1 MKSIRTKI
9 LLSMMLT
16 VIISLLIVGS
26 TGIAL
31 NYFSTKELVE
41 QSMAETAK
49 IAANRVEYELQSYVN
64 VAYDAGSIAR
74 LANPDT
80 SVEAKKELMDQRAA
94 SHNFV
99 GSNLLDVNGVSIFDG
114 KDYSDRVYVQEAL
127 SGRSY
132 ISVPLLS
139 RVTGEVSVMVAAPL
153 WEGGIPDTKVIGVVY
168 FKPVETFLND
178 IVTDIHISANGSAYM
193 LDSTGTIIAH
203 AEMDRVKNQE
213 NIIENAKTDSS
224 QTHLAEISKKMITG
238 ESGFDTYK
246 HEGSNKYIAYSPVG
260 GTEGWSL
267 AINAPTSDFMDT
279 TVQSIIASIILMALA
294 AIIASVIAVRLALG
308 ISNPIAQCSDRLELL
323 AQGDLKSPVP
333 EIHSRDETGKLA
345 HSTSVIVDTFS
356 GIIGDISWG
365 MNELAEGN
373 FTVSSKAEALYV
385 GDFAAIL
392 KAMEDI
398 IARLSATLVQVRTAS
413 EQVSAGSEQVASGAQ
428 ALSQGA
434 TEQASS
440 VEELAA
446 SVAEISEGVR
456 ITAEDAVEARD
467 VTNQAGAKM
476 GVAIEEMQEMMQS
489 IDEISRT
496 SGEIGKVMKAIEDIA
511 FQTNILA
518 LNAAVEA
525 ARAGEAGKG
534 FAVVADEVRNLA
546 TKSAEASK
554 GTAEL
559 IERSVKSVEKGTEI
573 ANNTAKSLAEVGE
586 SAQRVAIMVDAI
598 ASAAQ
603 EQSGGL
609 GQITIG
615 IDQISSVVQ
624 TNSATAE
631 ESAAASEEL
640 SGQANML
647 KKLVEQFRL

>member
-9 LLSMMLT
+9 LLSMMMT

-41 QSMAETAK
+41 QNMAETAK
-49 IAANRVEYELQSYVN
+49 IAANRVQHELQSYVN
-64 VAYDAGSIAR
+64 VAYDAGSVAR
-74 LANPDT
+74 LASPDT
-80 SVEAKKELMDQRAA
+80 SVEAKKALMDQRAA
-94 SHNFV
+94 THNFV
-99 GSNLLDVNGVSIFDG
+99 GCNLLDANGISLFDG

-127 SGRSY
+127 AGHSY

-153 WEGGIPDTKVIGVVY
+153 WEGGIPDTKVVGVVY

-203 AEMDRVKNQE
+203 AEMERVKNQE

-224 QTHLAEISKKMITG
+224 QVHLAEISKKMIAG
-238 ESGFDTYK
+238 ASGFDRYK
-246 HEGSNKYIAYSPVG
+246 HEGVNKYMAYCPIG
-260 GTEGWSL
+260 GTDGWSL

-279 TVQSIIASIILMALA
+279 TVQSIIASIVLMVLA
-294 AIIASVIAVRLALG
+294 AVIASVLAVRLALG
-308 ISNPIAQCSDRLELL
+308 ISSPISQCCDRLELL
-323 AQGDLKSPVP
+323 AQGDLNSPVP
-333 EIHSRDETGKLA
+333 QIARQDETGKLA
-345 HSTSVIVDTFS
+345 QSTTTIVNTFS

-365 MNELAEGN
+365 LDELAKGN
-373 FTVSSKAEALYV
+373 FTVSSKAEELYV
-385 GDFAAIL
+385 GDFSRIL
-392 KAMEDI
+392 KAMKDI
-398 IARLSATLVQVRTAS
+398 IVRLSATLVQVRTAS

-446 SVAEISEGVR
+446 SVAEISEGVK
-456 ITAEDAVEARD
+456 ITAEDAVKARNE
-467 VTNQAGAKM
+467 TNVAGEKM
-476 GVAIEEMQEMMQS
+476 GVVIGEMQDMMASIEE
-489 IDEISRT
+489 ISQT
-496 SGEIGKVMKAIEDIA
+496 SGEIGKVIKAIEDIA

-559 IERSVKSVEKGTEI
+559 IERSIKSVEKGTEI
-573 ANNTAKSLAEVGE
+573 AGNTAKSIGEVGE
-586 SAQRVAIMVDAI
+586 SAQRVAVMIDAI

-609 GQITIG
+609 AQITVG